1 MSLSVSLN
9 FSWQSSQFYE
19 VPVQLFKINQLKNQ
33 RETETQ
39 NSLIYSVKLSL
50 INNFCQPLLQIVVGD
65 LFHDSGIEL
74 VSPWKF
80 NIYFYPL
87 SRIFPLVPHPY
98 KGVSF
103 NPNSN

>member
-19 VPVQLFKINQLKNQ
+19 VSVQLFKIIQLKNQ
-33 RETETQ
+33 TETETQ

-65 LFHDSGIEL
+65 LFHDPSIEL
-74 VSPWKF
+74 VSP
-80 NIYFYPL
+80 
-87 SRIFPLVPHPY
+87 
-98 KGVSF
+98 
-103 NPNSN
+103 